1 MRHVLP
7 PGIQTGQQVALC
19 ALVLVSGVRSADLPR
34 PVQDGRSATMRA
46 GRRTRRRAPAYRVG
60 RVRAGDQDEA
70 VNVDVDL
77 SCPEPPWHPD
87 AQAASV
93 AWRAHEGQ
101 AGGPGDGQSV
111 HTRGPRDRPC
121 SHRGRTSQ
129 DSQRQVELQEEVRL
143 QLDVRER
150 DRPCSDDR
158 TKTTTRATTTTT
170 GQRRR
175 RRPDKDNEE
184 GDDDDD
190 RTKTMRRATTR
201 ATTQTQTKTK
211 TRRRRRPPRPNARP
225 R

>member
-1 MRHVLP
+1 MLP

-150 DRPCSDDR
+150 DRPCCDDR
-158 TKTTTRATTTTT
+158 TKTTTRATT
-170 GQRRR
+170 
-175 RRPDKDNEE
+175 
-184 GDDDDD
+184 
-190 RTKTMRRATTR
+190 RATTKTKTTKRKMRER
-201 ATTQTQTKTK
+201 ATTKTK
-211 TRRRRRPPRPNARP
+211 TRRRPDDDDESRRAPMPTSQRP
-225 R
+225 RSTPHAAQPPLTRVLG